1 MKSIY
6 EEYAEHICTTCKA
19 EECNKG
25 ICMLVSDHLGVKC
38 VDYIKD
44 ETKIIEPEKELQV
57 TARRTKRIDR
67 LFG

>member
-19 EECNKG
+19 KECTKG
-25 ICMLVSDHLGVKC
+25 IYRLISDIIEVKC

-44 ETKIIEPEKELQV
+44 DTKIKPIERELKV
-57 TARRTKRIDR
+57 TARKNKSFES
-67 LFG
+67 LYQ